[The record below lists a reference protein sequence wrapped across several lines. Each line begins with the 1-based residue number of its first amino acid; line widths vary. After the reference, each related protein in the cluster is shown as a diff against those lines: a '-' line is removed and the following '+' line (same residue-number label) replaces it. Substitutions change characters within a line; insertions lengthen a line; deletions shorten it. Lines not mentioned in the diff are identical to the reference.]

1 MNNIPINIDDH
12 ELKTK
17 LTDEEYAVLREG
29 GTEAPFSGRF
39 YHEHP
44 EGTYTCRACGNA
56 LFPSTAKFHSDMA
69 GLRGWPSFDQALPGA
84 IEMRDDH
91 SMGMVRT
98 EVVCNNCKSHLGHL
112 FDDPE
117 SKTGKHLCINSVC
130 LEINE
135 NK

>member
-1 MNNIPINIDDH
+1 MNHD

-44 EGTYTCRACGNA
+44 EGTYTCKVCGNA

-69 GLRGWPSFDQALPGA
+69 GLAGWPSFDDALPGA
-84 IEMRDDH
+84 TETRVDT
-91 SMGMVRT
+91 SLGMIRT
-98 EVVCNNCKSHLGHL
+98 EVICSKCKSHLGHL
-112 FDDPE
+112 FDDNQ

-130 LEINE
+130 LDIT
-135 NK
+135 